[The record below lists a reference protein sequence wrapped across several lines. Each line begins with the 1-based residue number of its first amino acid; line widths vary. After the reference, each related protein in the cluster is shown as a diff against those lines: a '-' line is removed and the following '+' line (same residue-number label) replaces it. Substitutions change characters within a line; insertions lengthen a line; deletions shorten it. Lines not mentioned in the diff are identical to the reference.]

1 MAEVVDDEPDYKYNG
16 FVSTVSA
23 FAKCDEKGK
32 GKGKGKGRQI
42 FLSNFGPMEGATS

>member
-1 MAEVVDDEPDYKYNG
+1 LVAEVVDDEPDYKYNG

-32 GKGKGKGRQI
+32 GKGKGRQI
-42 FLSNFGPMEGATS
+42 FLSNFGPIEGATS